1 MGEGPECLLPLIA
14 VLDGIKMQTSGRVF
28 WLGSNFFVGVCSRQL
43 GPVTCLPGG
52 SVSVANAE
60 AGFLIEG
67 LCSDDEERV

>member
-1 MGEGPECLLPLIA
+1 MPPTHSRVGWHQNANEWTGVLAWQQLLRW
-14 VLDGIKMQTSGRVF
+14 GM
-28 WLGSNFFVGVCSRQL
+28 
-43 GPVTCLPGG
+43 LPTTWSDYLPPDG